1 MREMKS
7 GSERP
12 LHFDAAGEVLLS
24 LWDGNR
30 DG

>member
-24 LWDGNR
+24 LKSMGW
-30 DG
+30 